1 MTGDQAR
8 PGREPHRRWRRLR
21 STRARRQPD
30 TPTAARP
37 NQAPAEA
44 TPSPSSQRV
53 SLFEPHQ
60 PDPPPPGAAPP
71 VVAGPPQPPRPAQ
84 PPPRRVSA
92 WLLLVPGLTLA
103 VGALLGFALGSTQA
117 SRQPTGPAPASLS
130 SPTTGLVAPP
140 STGVVARHYASPA
153 CLEATRRGDHL
164 IDLLIRNQRRQV
176 EDLLVAYTVAAQ
188 QCRKDAT
195 PTP

>member
-1 MTGDQAR
+1 MTRDKAR
-8 PGREPHRRWRRLR
+8 PGREPHRRWRRLWSR
-21 STRARRQPD
+21 RARRQPD
-30 TPTAARP
+30 TPAAARP
-37 NQAPAEA
+37 NQAPVEA
-44 TPSPSSQRV
+44 TPSSPSQLA

-60 PDPPPPGAAPP
+60 ADPPLPGAPAT
-71 VVAGPPQPPRPAQ
+71 AGPPQPLRPSQ

-92 WLLLVPGLTLA
+92 WLLLVPALTLA

-117 SRQPTGPAPASLS
+117 SRQPTGPAPTSLS

-140 STGVVARHYASPA
+140 STRVVARHYASPA
-153 CLEATRRGDHL
+153 CLEAARRGDHL
-164 IDLLIRNQRRQV
+164 IDLLIRNQRREV
-176 EDLLVAYTVAAQ
+176 ENLLVAYTVAAQ

>member
-1 MTGDQAR
+1 MTRDQAR
-8 PGREPHRRWRRLR
+8 PGREPHRRWRRLWSR
-21 STRARRQPD
+21 RARRQPD

-44 TPSPSSQRV
+44 TPSSPSQLA

-60 PDPPPPGAAPP
+60 PDPPPPGAAPA
-71 VVAGPPQPPRPAQ
+71 VADPRQPLRSAQ

-92 WLLLVPGLTLA
+92 WLLLVPALTLA

-117 SRQPTGPAPASLS
+117 SRQPTGPAPTSLS

-140 STGVVARHYASPA
+140 STRVVARHYASPA
-153 CLEATRRGDHL
+153 CLEATRRGDQL
-164 IDLLIRNQRRQV
+164 IDLLIRNQRREV

>member
-1 MTGDQAR
+1 MTRDEAR
-8 PGREPHRRWRRLR
+8 PGGEPYRRWRRLLPR
-21 STRARRQPD
+21 RARRQPE
-30 TPTAARP
+30 TPARP
-37 NQAPAEA
+37 DQAPDDA
-44 TPSPSSQRV
+44 PPSSPSQLG

-60 PDPPPPGAAPP
+60 PDPPPPGAPAT
-71 VVAGPPQPPRPAQ
+71 AGPPQPLRPAQ

-117 SRQPTGPAPASLS
+117 SRRPTGPAPASLS

-140 STGVVARHYASPA
+140 STRVVARHYASPA
-153 CLEATRRGDHL
+153 CLEAARRGDHL
-164 IDLLIRNQRRQV
+164 IDLLIRNQRREV
-176 EDLLVAYTVAAQ
+176 ENLLVAYTVAAQ

>member
-1 MTGDQAR
+1 
-8 PGREPHRRWRRLR
+8 
-21 STRARRQPD
+21 
-30 TPTAARP
+30 
-37 NQAPAEA
+37 
-44 TPSPSSQRV
+44 
-53 SLFEPHQ
+53 
-60 PDPPPPGAAPP
+60 
-71 VVAGPPQPPRPAQ
+71 VA
-84 PPPRRVSA
+84 A
-92 WLLLVPGLTLA
+92 WLLLVPVLTLA
-103 VGALLGFALGSTQA
+103 VGVLLGFALGSTRA
-117 SRQPTGPAPASLS
+117 SRQPTGPAPTSLS

>member
-1 MTGDQAR
+1 MTRDEVR
-8 PGREPHRRWRRLR
+8 PGRDPHRRWRRLVSR
-21 STRARRQPD
+21 RARRQPD
-30 TPTAARP
+30 APVAARP
-37 NQAPAEA
+37 DQAPLEA
-44 TPSPSSQRV
+44 GPPSGSRLA

-60 PDPPPPGAAPP
+60 PDPPPPRAAPA
-71 VVAGPPQPPRPAQ
+71 VAGPPQPIRPAQ

-92 WLLLVPGLTLA
+92 WLLLVPALTLA

-117 SRQPTGPAPASLS
+117 SRQPTGPAPTSLS

-140 STGVVARHYASPA
+140 STRVVARHYASPA
-153 CLEATRRGDHL
+153 CLEAARRGDQL

>member
-1 MTGDQAR
+1 MTRDQAR

-30 TPTAARP
+30 TPAAARP
-37 NQAPAEA
+37 DQAPADA
-44 TPSPSSQRV
+44 TSSSRSQLG

-60 PDPPPPGAAPP
+60 PDPPLPEALAT
-71 VVAGPPQPPRPAQ
+71 VGPPQPLGPAQ

-103 VGALLGFALGSTQA
+103 VGALLGFAFGSTQA
-117 SRQPTGPAPASLS
+117 SHQPTGPAPTSLS

-140 STGVVARHYASPA
+140 STRVVVRHYASPA
-153 CLEATRRGDHL
+153 CLEAARRGDHL
-164 IDLLIRNQRRQV
+164 IDLLIRNQRREV
-176 EDLLVAYTVAAQ
+176 ENLLVAYTVAAQ

>member
-1 MTGDQAR
+1 MSSDQAR

-21 STRARRQPD
+21 STRACRQPD
-30 TPTAARP
+30 TPAAARP
-37 NQAPAEA
+37 DQAPDDA
-44 TPSPSSQRV
+44 TPSSPSQLG

-60 PDPPPPGAAPP
+60 PDPPPPGAPAT
-71 VVAGPPQPPRPAQ
+71 AGPPQPLRPAQ
-84 PPPRRVSA
+84 PLPRRVSA

-117 SRQPTGPAPASLS
+117 SRQPTGPAPTSLP

-140 STGVVARHYASPA
+140 STRVVARHYASPA
-153 CLEATRRGDHL
+153 CLEAARRGDHL

-176 EDLLVAYTVAAQ
+176 EELLVAYTVAAQ

>member
-1 MTGDQAR
+1 MTKDEAR
-8 PGREPHRRWRRLR
+8 PGREPYRRWRRLLPR
-21 STRARRQPD
+21 RARRQPD

-37 NQAPAEA
+37 DQTPVDA
-44 TPSPSSQRV
+44 TPSSRSELG
-53 SLFEPHQ
+53 SLFEPHHSH
-60 PDPPPPGAAPP
+60 PPPARAVPAG
-71 VVAGPPQPPRPAQ
+71 AGPPQPIRPAQ

-92 WLLLVPGLTLA
+92 WLLLVPALTLA
-103 VGALLGFALGSTQA
+103 VGALLGFVLGSTRA
-117 SRQPTGPAPASLS
+117 SRQPTEPAPTASP
-130 SPTTGLVAPP
+130 SPSTRLAIPP
-140 STGVVARHYASPA
+140 STRVVVRHYASPA
-153 CLEATRRGDHL
+153 CLDAARRGDHL

>member
-1 MTGDQAR
+1 MTKDEAR
-8 PGREPHRRWRRLR
+8 PGREPYRRWRRLLPR
-21 STRARRQPD
+21 RARRQPE
-30 TPTAARP
+30 TPAAARP
-37 NQAPAEA
+37 DQAPADA
-44 TPSPSSQRV
+44 TSSSRSELG

-60 PDPPPPGAAPP
+60 PDPPLPEALAT
-71 VVAGPPQPPRPAQ
+71 AGPPQPLGPAQ

-92 WLLLVPGLTLA
+92 WLLLVPALTLA
-103 VGALLGFALGSTQA
+103 VGALLGFVLGSTRA
-117 SRQPTGPAPASLS
+117 SRQPTGPAPTS
-130 SPTTGLVAPP
+130 SPSPSTRLAIPP
-140 STGVVARHYASPA
+140 STRVVVRHYASPA
-153 CLEATRRGDHL
+153 CLEAARRGDRL

>member
-1 MTGDQAR
+1 MTRDQAR
-8 PGREPHRRWRRLR
+8 SGREPHRRWRRLWSR
-21 STRARRQPD
+21 RARRQPD
-30 TPTAARP
+30 TPAAARP
-37 NQAPAEA
+37 NQAPVEA
-44 TPSPSSQRV
+44 APSSPSQLA

-60 PDPPPPGAAPP
+60 PDPPLPGAPAT
-71 VVAGPPQPPRPAQ
+71 ADPPQPRRPAQ

-92 WLLLVPGLTLA
+92 WLLLVPALTLA

-117 SRQPTGPAPASLS
+117 SRQPTGRASTSLS

-140 STGVVARHYASPA
+140 STRVVARHYASPA
-153 CLEATRRGDHL
+153 CLEAARRGDHL
-164 IDLLIRNQRRQV
+164 IDLLIRNQRREV
-176 EDLLVAYTVAAQ
+176 ENLLVAYTVAAQ